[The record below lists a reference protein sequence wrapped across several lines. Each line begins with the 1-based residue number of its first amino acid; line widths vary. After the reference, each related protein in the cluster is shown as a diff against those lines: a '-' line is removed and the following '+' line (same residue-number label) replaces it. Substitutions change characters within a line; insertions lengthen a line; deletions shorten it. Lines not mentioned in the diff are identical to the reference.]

1 MSENLDLIK
10 TYKIDTNTA
19 FIYKNENNSDYPY
32 HVEMDNVKMDF
43 FSEPSKGMIE
53 EKYITI
59 LADEMIEKREKEI
72 TDNINNIQNADKK
85 IKDLLD
91 LGFSKERALMSVALT
106 NQDKKIKSDTSA
118 TSDDWGDMDEGM
130 ESTREVDDDFDLD
143 L

>member
-106 NQDKKIKSDTSA
+106 NQKVQFNGVSH
-118 TSDDWGDMDEGM
+118 
-130 ESTREVDDDFDLD
+130 EVQYTDVEEISNEEDDFEEER
-143 L
+143 

>member
-1 MSENLDLIK
+1 MNENLDLIK
-10 TYKIDTNTA
+10 TYKIDTDIA

-72 TDNINNIQNADKK
+72 TDNINSIQNADKK

-106 NQDKKIKSDTSA
+106 NQKVQFNGVSH
-118 TSDDWGDMDEGM
+118 EGQYTDV
-130 ESTREVDDDFDLD
+130 EEISNENELEDDFEEER
-143 L
+143 

>member
-85 IKDLLD
+85 
-91 LGFSKERALMSVALT
+91 
-106 NQDKKIKSDTSA
+106 N
-118 TSDDWGDMDEGM
+118 
-130 ESTREVDDDFDLD
+130 
-143 L
+143 